1 MLFCSSLFLNMDV
14 GPLFLTVLNYGCCSF
29 EVHAWRLDTL
39 KALTSFSTSSFEMM
53 EKWNEIVFGILEKVG
68 W

>member
-53 EKWNEIVFGILEKVG
+53 EK
-68 W
+68 